1 MCTFLEPLRNILPQ
15 WYDCLVTMLVWRV
28 GQLAAQRGWSV
39 RRLADAA
46 GLDEKTVRNIVAG
59 RATRVDLDT
68 IARLS
73 SSLEIPPGALWSTEP
88 DPRDAWLAA
97 AGAAGQA
104 QPGELDEVLAGHRPE
119 IFDSALERATRS
131 Q

>member
-1 MCTFLEPLRNILPQ
+1 MSRLA
-15 WYDCLVTMLVWRV
+15 WRV
-28 GQLAAQRGWSV
+28 GELAGHRGLST
-39 RRLADAA
+39 RRLAEAA

-73 SSLEIPPGALWSTEP
+73 STLGVAPGALWTSEP
-88 DPRDAWLAA
+88 DPAEAWAVT

-104 QPGELDEVLAGHRPE
+104 QSGELEDLLAGRAAV
-119 IFDSALERATRS
+119 IDSAMERATRP

>member
-1 MCTFLEPLRNILPQ
+1 MSSLA
-15 WYDCLVTMLVWRV
+15 WRV
-28 GQLAAQRGWSV
+28 GELAEQRGFNT
-39 RRLADAA
+39 RRLAQAA

-73 SSLEIPPGALWSTEP
+73 STLDVTPGALWTSEP
-88 DPRDAWLAA
+88 DPAYAWLAA

-104 QPGELDEVLAGHRPE
+104 QPGELEE
-119 IFDSALERATRS
+119 ILTGQPDVFDTALERATRPL
-131 Q
+131 

>member
-1 MCTFLEPLRNILPQ
+1 M
-15 WYDCLVTMLVWRV
+15 
-28 GQLAAQRGWSV
+28 AAQRGWST

-46 GLDEKTVRNIVAG
+46 GLDEKTVRNIIAG

-73 SSLEIPPGALWSTEP
+73 STLEVTPGALWTSEP

-104 QPGELDEVLAGHRPE
+104 QPEELVALIARDRPE
-119 IFDSALERATRS
+119 TFDSALERATR
-131 Q
+131 

>member
-1 MCTFLEPLRNILPQ
+1 MLRMSMI
-15 WYDCLVTMLVWRV
+15 TWRV
-28 GQLAAQRGWSV
+28 GQLAAQRGWST
-39 RRLADAA
+39 RRLAEIA

-73 SSLEIPPGALWSTEP
+73 STLEVTPGALWTSKP
-88 DPRDAWLAA
+88 DPADAWLVT

-104 QPGELDEVLAGHRPE
+104 QPGELDDLLGGHQAHG
-119 IFDSALERATRS
+119 FDSALERATRS
-131 Q
+131 R

>member
-1 MCTFLEPLRNILPQ
+1 M
-15 WYDCLVTMLVWRV
+15 
-28 GQLAAQRGWSV
+28 AAQRGWST
-39 RRLADAA
+39 RRLAEVA

-73 SSLEIPPGALWSTEP
+73 STLGVTPGALWTSKP
-88 DPRDAWLAA
+88 DPADAWLAT

-104 QPGELDEVLAGHRPE
+104 QPGELDELLAGHWPDG
-119 IFDSALERATRS
+119 FDSALERATRS
-131 Q
+131 R

>member
-1 MCTFLEPLRNILPQ
+1 MSTIA
-15 WYDCLVTMLVWRV
+15 WRV
-28 GQLAAQRGWSV
+28 GQLAAQRGWST

-46 GLDEKTVRNIVAG
+46 GLDEKTVRNIVTG

-73 SSLEIPPGALWSTEP
+73 STLEVTPGALWRSEP

-104 QPGELDEVLAGHRPE
+104 QSDELDELIAHDPSAA
-119 IFDSALERATRS
+119 FDPALERATR
-131 Q
+131 

>member
-1 MCTFLEPLRNILPQ
+1 MNSLA
-15 WYDCLVTMLVWRV
+15 WRV
-28 GQLAAQRGWSV
+28 GELADQRGFNT
-39 RRLADAA
+39 RRLAAAA

-73 SSLEIPPGALWSTEP
+73 STLGVTPGALWTSEP
-88 DPRDAWLAA
+88 DLAEAWTAT

-104 QPGELDEVLAGHRPE
+104 QPGELDDLLAGPAV
-119 IFDSALERATRS
+119 FDSAMERATRP

>member
-1 MCTFLEPLRNILPQ
+1 MTTIA
-15 WYDCLVTMLVWRV
+15 WRV

-39 RRLADAA
+39 RALAKAA

-73 SSLEIPPGALWSTEP
+73 STLEVTPGALWTSEP

-97 AGAAGQA
+97 AGVAGQA
-104 QPGELDEVLAGHRPE
+104 QADELDEVLTSPQPD

-131 Q
+131 H

>member
-1 MCTFLEPLRNILPQ
+1 MSTL
-15 WYDCLVTMLVWRV
+15 TWRV
-28 GQLAAQRGWSV
+28 GQLAAQRGWST

-73 SSLEIPPGALWSTEP
+73 STLEVTPGALWTSES
-88 DPRDAWLAA
+88 DPADAWLAT

-104 QPGELDEVLAGHRPE
+104 RHGELDELLTGRSD

-131 Q
+131 R

>member
-1 MCTFLEPLRNILPQ
+1 MQ
-15 WYDCLVTMLVWRV
+15 WYDRPVTTIAWRV
-28 GQLAAQRGWSV
+28 GQLAAQKGWSV
-39 RRLADAA
+39 RRLANAA

-73 SSLEIPPGALWSTEP
+73 STLEVTPGALWTTAP
-88 DPRDAWLAA
+88 DPHDAWLAA

-104 QPGELDEVLAGHRPE
+104 QPDELNEVLAGREPE

>member
-1 MCTFLEPLRNILPQ
+1 MTAL
-15 WYDCLVTMLVWRV
+15 TWRV
-28 GQLAAQRGWSV
+28 AQLASQRGWST
-39 RRLADAA
+39 RRLAEAA

-73 SSLEIPPGALWSTEP
+73 STLQVAPGALWEKKP
-88 DPRDAWLAA
+88 DRTATWATT

-104 QPGELDEVLAGHRPE
+104 QPGELEQLFAGDRPE
-119 IFDSALERATRS
+119 TTDPALERATRS
-131 Q
+131 P